1 MLVGEEEKWLSLYT
15 PDNFGLYIR
24 SPKAV
29 LSIWLGRHSALW
41 IGRLLG
47 MEHPV
52 AEQREWRRPVHIRYE
67 LFI

>member
-41 IGRLLG
+41 IGRLRG

-52 AEQREWRRPVHIRYE
+52 TRTERMAETRPHT
-67 LFI
+67 L